1 MTSSSE
7 PVALD
12 APIPTPVKFGLIDL
26 ALLAMTAIW
35 GVNAVIV
42 KTTYVQIPPL
52 VFMAARFMV
61 AGALLLAVLW
71 RTEHSLRVARK
82 DWLLLIAAGMVG
94 TGFYQPLFLTGLALT
109 TASNTSLLIAT
120 SPAFVALLNWLLRRE
135 YLSVRG
141 WIGIALTFGGVVLII
156 EGGHGFTFAAQS
168 MVGDLLILIGSFLWA
183 SYAVLAAPLM
193 MRYTPLRVTALTTS
207 LGAAPLILLGL
218 PAVATHDWQQVN
230 AWGWGGLLYS
240 AVFAIV
246 IGYIIW
252 NNGVKKIGGARTALY
267 NNLIPVIGAI
277 SAALLLGEALTP
289 LKVVGAVVI
298 FAGLHL
304 ARTARGR

>member
-1 MTSSSE
+1 MT
-7 PVALD
+7 
-12 APIPTPVKFGLIDL
+12 
-26 ALLAMTAIW
+26 MIW

-52 VFMAARFMV
+52 VFMSARFVV

-71 RTEHSLRVARK
+71 RTEHSLHVARK
-82 DWLLLIAAGMVG
+82 DWPLLITAGMVG

-120 SPAFVALLNWLLRRE
+120 SPAFVALLNRLLGRE
-135 YLSVRG
+135 RLSARG
-141 WIGIALTFGGVVLII
+141 WVGIALTFVGVALIV
-156 EGGHGFTFAAQS
+156 EGGHGFTFAPQS
-168 MVGDLLILIGSFLWA
+168 LLGDLLILIGSFLWA

-193 MRYTPLRVTALTTS
+193 VRYTPLRVTALTTS

-218 PAVATHDWQQVN
+218 PAVATHEWAQVN
-230 AWGWGGLLYS
+230 GWGWSGLLYS
-240 AVFAIV
+240 AIFAIV

-277 SAALLLGEALTP
+277 SAAIFLGEALTP
-289 LKVVGAVVI
+289 LKVAGAGVI

-304 ARTARGR
+304 ARTARMK

>member
-1 MTSSSE
+1 MTSSSKH
-7 PVALD
+7 ATLD

-26 ALLAMTAIW
+26 ALLVMTAIW

-52 VFMAARFMV
+52 VFMATRFMV

-71 RTEHSLRVARK
+71 RTEHSLRIARK
-82 DWLLLIAAGMVG
+82 DWLLLSAAGMVG
-94 TGFYQPLFLTGLALT
+94 VGFYQPLFLTGLALT

-135 YLSVRG
+135 RLSARG
-141 WIGIALTFGGVVLII
+141 WIGVALTFAGVVLII
-156 EGGHGFTFAAQS
+156 EGGHGFTFDDRS
-168 MVGDLLILIGSFLWA
+168 MLGDLLILIGSFLWA

-193 MRYTPLRVTALTTS
+193 VRYTPLRVTALTTS
-207 LGAAPLILLGL
+207 IGAAPLMVLGL
-218 PAVATHDWQQVN
+218 PAVAAHDWRQVN
-230 AWGWGGLLYS
+230 VVGWSGLLYS
-240 AVFAIV
+240 AIFAIV

-267 NNLIPVIGAI
+267 NNLIPVIGAL
-277 SAALLLGEALTP
+277 SAAFLLGEALTP
-289 LKVVGAVVI
+289 LKIAGAVVI

-304 ARTARGR
+304 ARTARVR

>member
-1 MTSSSE
+1 MTSSSG
-7 PVALD
+7 PAVVG
-12 APIPTPVKFGLIDL
+12 APIPAPVKFGFIDL

-35 GVNAVIV
+35 GVNAVVV

-52 VFMAARFMV
+52 VFMTLRFMV
-61 AGALLLAVLW
+61 AGAMLLIVLW
-71 RTEHSLRVARK
+71 SVEHSLHVARR
-82 DWLLLIAAGMVG
+82 DWALLIAAGMVG

-135 YLSVRG
+135 SLSVRG
-141 WIGIALTFGGVVLII
+141 WVGIALTFAGVALII

-168 MVGDLLILIGSFLWA
+168 LLGDLLILIGSFLWA

-193 MRYTPLRVTALTTS
+193 VRYTPLRVTALTTS
-207 LGAAPLILLGL
+207 IGAAPLILVGL
-218 PAVATHDWQQVN
+218 PAVVAHDWRQVTVS
-230 AWGWGGLLYS
+230 GWGGLLYS
-240 AVFAIV
+240 ALFAIV

-252 NNGVKKIGGARTALY
+252 NSGVKKIGGARTALY

-277 SAALLLGEALTP
+277 SASLLLGEALTP
-289 LKVVGAVVI
+289 LKIAGAVII
-298 FAGLHL
+298 FVGLHL
-304 ARTARGR
+304 ARTARVR